1 MEPNRHGWTVVCCGL
16 LLLGVVGL
24 VLPPFAPSIP
34 RWIIEARVYLSTV
47 LVVGGAAGAFLSLSP
62 LRNVRVHLPGRSQ
75 ITDDL
80 LDARTLGSQRAPNPE
95 NESADSTP

>member
-1 MEPNRHGWTVVCCGL
+1 MQPNRHGWTVVCCGL

-24 VLPPFAPSIP
+24 VLPPFATSVP
-34 RWIIEARVYLSTV
+34 RWIIEARAYLSTV

-62 LRNVRVHLPGRSQ
+62 LRNMRVPLPGRSP

-80 LDARTLGSQRAPNPE
+80 LDARTLGSKRAPNPE
-95 NESADSTP
+95 NEGSDSTL